1 MSLDARLLKA
11 LRGSDVHLL
20 PGELAEQVG
29 VSLQQLEAALA
40 ELRAAGFDI
49 ETKPGMGCRLIG
61 APDRII
67 ADDLLS
73 RMEECA
79 VAREIVVFAETNSTN
94 DVALRLG
101 REGHRGA
108 LAIFA
113 ERQTAGR
120 GRFGRRWESADHAGL
135 WFSLLLRP
143 PWPMA
148 QWPRLTTWAG
158 VCLARAVERF
168 VPVPARLKWPN
179 DVLVNERKI
188 AGILIES
195 AMDAEGRPF
204 AVMGAGINVNQ
215 QDFPPELEGR
225 AGSMRQSAGN
235 KLDRAEIAAAI
246 LAELGRNWETAGADF
261 AVIVRDAERRSA
273 LIGTWIALHTG
284 AETVEGVAE
293 ALDENGQLLLRVQSG
308 ELRCMTAGEV
318 TTRAMPATNR

>member
-1 MSLDARLLKA
+1 VSLDARLLRA

-20 PGELAEQVG
+20 PSELAEQLE
-29 VSLQQLEAALA
+29 VSLQEAEVALTR
-40 ELRAAGFDI
+40 LREAGFDI
-49 ETKPGMGCRLIG
+49 ENKPGMGCRLVG
-61 APDRII
+61 APDRVI

-73 RMEECA
+73 RMEACA
-79 VAREIVVFAETNSTN
+79 LAREIVVFAETSSTN

-101 REGHRGA
+101 REGHRDS

-120 GRFGRRWESADHAGL
+120 GRFGRRWDSADHAGL

-143 PWPMA
+143 PWPMV

-179 DVLVNERKI
+179 DVLVEGRKV

-195 AMDAEGRPF
+195 AMDTEGRPF
-204 AVMGAGINVNQ
+204 AVVGMGLNVNQ
-215 QDFPPELEGR
+215 DEFPPELEGR
-225 AGSMRQSAGN
+225 AASLRQFARS
-235 KLDRAEIAAAI
+235 KLDRVEIAAAI
-246 LAELGRNWETAGADF
+246 LTELDRNWEIAGAAF
-261 AVIVRDAERRSA
+261 PTIVREAERRSA

-293 ALDENGQLLLRVQSG
+293 GLDENGQLLLRTQNG

-318 TTRAMPATNR
+318 TTHGMPATRI